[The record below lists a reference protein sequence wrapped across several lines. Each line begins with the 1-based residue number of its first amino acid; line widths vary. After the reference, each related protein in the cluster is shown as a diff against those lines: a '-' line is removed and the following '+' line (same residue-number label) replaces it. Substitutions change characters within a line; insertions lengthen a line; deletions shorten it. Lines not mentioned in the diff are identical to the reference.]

1 VGKYRERMEAIN
13 STLDSWPER
22 MLQSF
27 LQQLEENRLKSDAI
41 GYIEYL
47 QNLHTVA
54 MEIVAGSL
62 D

>member
-22 MLQSF
+22 RVQSF